1 MLSGTLPWAGPSRPV
16 DCRCNALELQAHSLG
31 VHACGTSRSL
41 CLRVVAGEEVG
52 TSARSNYLSNR
63 GRRLRHFPVAA
74 RVVSSGVSRKSAFV
88 TVSVGVCLVSLPT
101 LPLLLLAPTPLLAL
115 QAWLSFEPP
124 LPHFL
129 ALTVGF
135 LMAWLWWSMMV
146 TWWRNWAESRGMSP
160 EEVQY
165 RGQGASILWPSG
177 HLCERT
183 EWANIWRPRSTY
195 RDDASQPLAQA
206 EAHGG
211 PGVTP
216 SVPPQLKRQ
225 GARNSPRRTPGIFRK
240 RQVGP

>member
-1 MLSGTLPWAGPSRPV
+1 MLRFKFYGAIGALFLGLGLAARWTADAMHWNFKLTLLGFMLAALAALSVFGWWQERKLARQLEQLPV
-16 DCRCNALELQAHSLG
+16 EQREALEA
-31 VHACGTSRSL
+31 
-41 CLRVVAGEEVG
+41 
-52 TSARSNYLSNR
+52 LS
-63 GRRLRHFPVAA
+63 VAA

-101 LPLLLLAPTPLLAL
+101 LPLLLTPLLAL

-195 RDDASQPLAQA
+195 RDDA
-206 EAHGG
+206 
-211 PGVTP
+211 
-216 SVPPQLKRQ
+216 
-225 GARNSPRRTPGIFRK
+225 
-240 RQVGP
+240 